1 MEKIRQFLKSE
12 QLLKVAKNQE
22 SFFTRDRVFTFQ
34 RLTLFIINLVRKT
47 LQLEI
52 IKFTDDLG
60 VENVS
65 KQAFSK
71 ARKKL
76 NPKVF
81 QLLNE
86 KFISEFYT
94 DNDIL
99 TFHGFRLLAI
109 DGSKIQLPASD
120 EIIKEYGCS
129 KSQYGNEIPMA
140 QASTLFDILNK
151 ITVHSIISPNNAS
164 ERILAIRH
172 LDILTE
178 MQQYGDGR
186 DKDLILLDRGYPSNA
201 LLAKFALDQR
211 NFVMRCS
218 KVFLTQFAPML
229 ETNQKDVILTF
240 KIFDSSRRKRVR
252 DRVLKLLPAINRDIE
267 LKVRIVF
274 FTLASGALEILVTSL
289 LDDQKYTREL
299 LFELYNLRWGTE
311 ENNKYLKSIAELEN
325 FSGKSKLSVEQDFY
339 ATVFTCN
346 IANMLAQ
353 EALDEVNSVLT
364 DKGLK
369 YEYTINKNIALG
381 LLKDD
386 LIQVLLSGQELHI
399 FCNRVKQK
407 MAKYLI
413 PIRKKRKFP
422 RKKSPGRTYP
432 ANCRKSL

>member
-1 MEKIRQFLKSE
+1 
-12 QLLKVAKNQE
+12 
-22 SFFTRDRVFTFQ
+22 
-34 RLTLFIINLVRKT
+34 
-47 LQLEI
+47 
-52 IKFTDDLG
+52 
-60 VENVS
+60 
-65 KQAFSK
+65 
-71 ARKKL
+71 
-76 NPKVF
+76 
-81 QLLNE
+81 
-86 KFISEFYT
+86 
-94 DNDIL
+94 
-99 TFHGFRLLAI
+99 
-109 DGSKIQLPASD
+109 
-120 EIIKEYGCS
+120 
-129 KSQYGNEIPMA
+129 
-140 QASTLFDILNK
+140 
-151 ITVHSIISPNNAS
+151 
-164 ERILAIRH
+164 
-172 LDILTE
+172 
-178 MQQYGDGR
+178 
-186 DKDLILLDRGYPSNA
+186 
-201 LLAKFALDQR
+201 
-211 NFVMRCS
+211 
-218 KVFLTQFAPML
+218 
-229 ETNQKDVILTF
+229 
-240 KIFDSSRRKRVR
+240 
-252 DRVLKLLPAINRDIE
+252 
-267 LKVRIVF
+267 
-274 FTLASGALEILVTSL
+274 LEILVTSL

-413 PIRKKRKFP
+413 PIRKNRKFP

>member
-1 MEKIRQFLKSE
+1 
-12 QLLKVAKNQE
+12 
-22 SFFTRDRVFTFQ
+22 
-34 RLTLFIINLVRKT
+34 LTLFIINLVRKT

-99 TFHGFRLLAI
+99 KFHGFRLLAI
-109 DGSKIQLPASD
+109 DGSKIQLPASN

-151 ITVHSIISPNNAS
+151 ITVHSIIAPNNAS

-229 ETNQKDVILTF
+229 KTNQKDVILTF

-252 DRVLKLLPAINRDIE
+252 DRVLKLLPGINRDIE

-274 FTLASGALEILVTSL
+274 
-289 LDDQKYTREL
+289 
-299 LFELYNLRWGTE
+299 LR
-311 ENNKYLKSIAELEN
+311 
-325 FSGKSKLSVEQDFY
+325 
-339 ATVFTCN
+339 
-346 IANMLAQ
+346 
-353 EALDEVNSVLT
+353 
-364 DKGLK
+364 
-369 YEYTINKNIALG
+369 
-381 LLKDD
+381 
-386 LIQVLLSGQELHI
+386 
-399 FCNRVKQK
+399 
-407 MAKYLI
+407 
-413 PIRKKRKFP
+413 
-422 RKKSPGRTYP
+422 
-432 ANCRKSL
+432 